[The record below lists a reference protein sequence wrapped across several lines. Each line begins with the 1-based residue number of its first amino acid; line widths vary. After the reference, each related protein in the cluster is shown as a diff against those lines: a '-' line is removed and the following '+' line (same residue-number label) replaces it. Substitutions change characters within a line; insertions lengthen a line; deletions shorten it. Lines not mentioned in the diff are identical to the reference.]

1 MKKLYCFIAILSI
14 LIVKINAQE
23 ISEKDNSL
31 IDNFMKSKVSI
42 TKEELVSD
50 TLAKVFDGTFY
61 KVDAG
66 FAVSDAMT
74 SCSGG
79 IFNVKNGAIYVLDSR
94 IDSMFV
100 LLSLIKK
107 DFYLKTPAD
116 ARIFESCLDKFYPVS
131 DLHKKDKA
139 HLKIGN
145 KWYFIRDT
153 FFDSKSGY
161 IVTLDQNS
169 RIVNIANELEAIK
182 K

>member
-1 MKKLYCFIAILSI
+1 M
-14 LIVKINAQE
+14 KINAQNT
-23 ISEKDNSL
+23 SEKDNSL

-42 TKEELVSD
+42 NKEKLVSD

-79 IFNVKNGAIYVLDSR
+79 VFNVKNGAISVLDSR
-94 IDSMFV
+94 NDSMLV
-100 LLSLIKK
+100 LLSLIRK

-116 ARIFESCLDKFYPVS
+116 GKFFEACLDKFYPVS
-131 DLHKKDKA
+131 DLHIKDKER
-139 HLKIGN
+139 LKIGN
-145 KWYFIRDT
+145 KWYFIRDK

-161 IVTLDQNS
+161 IVTLDQNF